1 MADRVIGV
9 LPISVGTSLALEPL
23 IGNKGEPIQT
33 LMLNLSTL
41 FRNAYQAYETDDRK
55 KLTSEIL
62 YKNILEDITGIYKNI
77 NLIST
82 IKEPKMVPYF
92 CTYAGLETKFP
103 KAKLWHPKTP
113 LQLAYAELERVT
125 LNKLV
130 NELRTYIV
138 RKDFGIPEAT
148 DNAYVVTHHV
158 VDLINAPTTVKLLE
172 SHTGVIKE
180 KGMWYT
186 KLNGGEDLKRIPFN
200 SLSISVFGDKS
211 VNFKAHEFRYRAALL
226 KIANDN
232 KWTSLTSRERVKLGI
247 GYYEDK
253 EVSSGLLELLV

>member
-1 MADRVIGV
+1 MVDRVIGV

-55 KLTSEIL
+55 KLTAEIL
-62 YKNILEDITGIYKNI
+62 YKNVLEDVTGIYKNI
-77 NLIST
+77 KMIST
-82 IKEPKMVPYF
+82 IKEPKMVPYY

-103 KAKLWHPKTP
+103 NAKLWRPKTA
-113 LQLAYAELERVT
+113 LQLAYAELERT
-125 LNKLV
+125 TTNRLV
-130 NELRTYIV
+130 NELRSYIV
-138 RKDFGIPEAT
+138 RKDYGIPETGEGSYA
-148 DNAYVVTHHV
+148 VTHHV
-158 VDLINAPTTVKLLE
+158 VDLINAPSSVKLLE
-172 SHTGVIKE
+172 SHTGVIKG

-186 KLNGGEDLKRIPFN
+186 KLNGSEDLARIPFN

-211 VNFKAHEFRYRAALL
+211 VNFRAHEFRYRAALL

-232 KWTSLTSRERVKLGI
+232 KWTSLTSKERVKLGI

-253 EVSSGLLELLV
+253 EVAEGLLQLLV